1 MRITA
6 EFESLAEFQA
16 FLEQKGIEPP
26 KAAVAKENTAPE
38 TAKEPD
44 AEAEPET
51 TKEPDAEAEPPAA
64 EPPEEPS
71 TISLDKIQKAG
82 AQLLSKDKG
91 KKAAVREL
99 FKAYGIKSLQDLIP
113 SQYNAFAEDLIGLGA
128 TL

>member
-38 TAKEPD
+38 TA
-44 AEAEPET
+44 
-51 TKEPDAEAEPPAA
+51 KEPDAEAEPPAA